1 LIVWDGISAPELKQT
16 GSKKFSFGMLKI
28 MFVRAGAFGKASW
41 WLVEKLADGILMLA
55 FVIYILLL
63 CTPKARKMTLGEFF
77 SF

>member
-1 LIVWDGISAPELKQT
+1 
-16 GSKKFSFGMLKI
+16 MLKI